1 MGAHMSHV
9 GRIRE
14 FITLLGS
21 AAAGWPLAARAQ
33 QAALPVVGVLISQT
47 LGPYA
52 ERIAA
57 FHRGL
62 KEGGFVGSAVRP
74 TFLVE
79 HSTTLLAAPIHLFN
93 ARPGRKRHYID
104 ELQFIAG

>member
-1 MGAHMSHV
+1 MGTHMSHV

-57 FHRGL
+57 FHRGGWL
-62 KEGGFVGSAVRP
+62 RGERRSADLPRRAFYDATCRADTPVQCSPR
-74 TFLVE
+74 
-79 HSTTLLAAPIHLFN
+79 
-93 ARPGRKRHYID
+93 
-104 ELQFIAG
+104 